1 MGFDVFDSGI
11 LLSEPYLTMFYNI
24 NLLILMHS
32 AKVLHVA
39 QKLLINPV
47 QTLGSCVWGWG
58 GRGIEWGR
66 LGKLTWR
73 RRG

>member
-32 AKVLHVA
+32 AKVLARGPEVA
-39 QKLLINPV
+39 DRSSSDARFLC
-47 QTLGSCVWGWG
+47 LGVWGQ
-58 GRGIEWGR
+58 RD
-66 LGKLTWR
+66 
-73 RRG
+73 